1 MAEVERL
8 AGRVILLHQGRIV
21 EDGTPAGLIATY
33 GRDTLEEVFLDV
45 VRGRGHHAHER
56 GGERNTAPERQA
68 S

>member
-1 MAEVERL
+1 
-8 AGRVILLHQGRIV
+8 VILLHQGRII

-45 VRGRGHHAHER
+45 VRGRAQQAR
-56 GGERNTAPERQA
+56 DSGERSAVTELKA